1 MKINKKSSKMRPC
14 KTSIKSM
21 SLIKNI
27 HFWIF
32 LKIIKEN
39 LNIIL
44 SRFIH
49 IIFFN
54 YITT

>member
-1 MKINKKSSKMRPC
+1 MRPC

-32 LKIIKEN
+32 LNIIKN
-39 LNIIL
+39 HTFLVCKKV